1 MIRISGLKV
10 EILKVLFCLFY
21 ETGTFGCRRWVGFL
35 PLRLYF
41 CVYRVALYVLRSS
54 KAVLMIRIL
63 TNYNAS
69 FVIDLASKSI
79 SFNLSYIPTS
89 W

>member
-1 MIRISGLKV
+1 MKLERSVVVGGSGS
-10 EILKVLFCLFY
+10 CLFD
-21 ETGTFGCRRWVGFL
+21 FIS
-35 PLRLYF
+35 
-41 CVYRVALYVLRSS
+41 VYRVALYVLRSS